1 MVPSRDGLL
10 EMLKYEILKN
20 IEFYKNFIIAEDDF
34 IAQLEKYI
42 SFGNYGN
49 DVVDLILYTA
59 SNTLGMVINVYEL
72 QTDCY
77 VLNDMKHISPRDR
90 NILGTIDVVRH
101 CDHFNSIRFKD
112 KGYNFLQQLFYSTT
126 Q

>member
-1 MVPSRDGLL
+1 LLENKNFQMVPSRDGLL

-59 SNTLGMVINVYEL
+59 SLVW
-72 QTDCY
+72 
-77 VLNDMKHISPRDR
+77 
-90 NILGTIDVVRH
+90 
-101 CDHFNSIRFKD
+101 
-112 KGYNFLQQLFYSTT
+112 
-126 Q
+126 